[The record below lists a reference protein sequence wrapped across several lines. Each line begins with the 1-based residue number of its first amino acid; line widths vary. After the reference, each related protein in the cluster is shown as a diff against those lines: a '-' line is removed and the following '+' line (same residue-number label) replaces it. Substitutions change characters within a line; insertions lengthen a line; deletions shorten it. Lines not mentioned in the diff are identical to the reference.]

1 MKILCTIFVI
11 ASLALVACSDD
22 SKEAEITIQQN
33 GEPARTLRITVEGKK
48 DVVIEDPYIEE
59 IETLSAEYK
68 SQRSKY
74 IREHKSMTPEQRK
87 AFGELRDGTG
97 ERVRELQKLRKQY
110 IREQMEKYDGIN
122 VVVEAVDRAQASEK
136 TSDYLNSLQKQQ

>member
-22 SKEAEITIQQN
+22 SKEAEITIQKN

-48 DVVIEDPYIEE
+48 DVVIEDPYIAE
-59 IETLSAEYK
+59 IETLSAEYR

-74 IREHKSMTPEQRK
+74 IREHTDMTPEQRK
-87 AFGELRDGTG
+87 AFGELRDETG

-110 IREQMEKYDGIN
+110 IREQMNKHNGID